1 MPFDPTV
8 AIVFGTL
15 LAALLSSLLY
25 AFWYQSAK
33 FKHSK
38 PGKESASN
46 SLTVSELEAVIQKSV
61 AEATRAFNDR
71 LVTLE
76 NQVQSLQRKS
86 NEAARGLLPEREED
100 FSVRLPD
107 VEMEEEPVVRQKRR
121 VQ

>member
-38 PGKESASN
+38 SGKESASN

-61 AEATRAFNDR
+61 AEATRAFDDR
-71 LVTLE
+71 LAILE

-86 NEAARGLLPEREED
+86 NEAARGLLSEREED